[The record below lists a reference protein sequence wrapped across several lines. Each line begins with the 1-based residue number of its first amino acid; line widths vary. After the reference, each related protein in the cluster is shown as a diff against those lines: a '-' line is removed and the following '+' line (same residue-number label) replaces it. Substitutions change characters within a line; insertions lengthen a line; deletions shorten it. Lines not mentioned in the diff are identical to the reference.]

1 MSKNRPS
8 GICKPTTPSK
18 PLGNM
23 MPVFGPVV
31 GPTEF
36 NVRRRLAKVRP
47 PPENPDDPDE
57 HKAVWKPVRSI
68 FEAFAE
74 AEIARARLADTSPD
88 SPPDIIAE
96 RDAAYTVAVA
106 RLEQVREDSGMF
118 GDDKKNRDINI
129 TISDLE
135 YTYRNP
141 IPPRQP
147 TPIPSKSNPG
157 GLARPHCGYRF
168 GGRRTRHRKEGKG
181 GSRKR
186 TKKYTRKQRRSRRKT
201 FRRKLT

>member
-8 GICKPTTPSK
+8 GICKPTTTPRK

-74 AEIARARLADTSPD
+74 AEIARARLDDTSPD
-88 SPPDIIAE
+88 SPLDITAE
-96 RDAAYTVAVA
+96 RAAAYIDAKD
-106 RLEQVREDSGMF
+106 RLEEVRKDSGMF
-118 GDDKKNRDINI
+118 GDDDTSREINRTI
-129 TISDLE
+129 TDLE
-135 YTYRNP
+135 ITYR
-141 IPPRQP
+141 R
-147 TPIPSKSNPG
+147 
-157 GLARPHCGYRF
+157 LARLEQSSIIRLKPSQPKTKPHGHSSWFRK
-168 GGRRTRHRKEGKG
+168 GGRRTR
-181 GSRKR
+181 
-186 TKKYTRKQRRSRRKT
+186 RRKGT
-201 FRRKLT
+201 TRHQRKKRSSTYV